1 MSSLMDSVSM
11 KSFAFDKTEL
21 TTFKELFISSLR
33 NTHIHAHIYKYNL
46 WRNLWENCLPKMIRS
61 EIEWWANRPK
71 LAMEGNYRKSQ
82 WEKRFFSKTC
92 KFFIRYGQWFEFNG
106 LNLTLSNEI
115 QSGHKLRL
123 ATPDT
128 NKQINDQWCLF
139 HLRIA
144 MKAIYVK
151 SKIFR
156 EKKKQMS
163 CIISYFKWSI
173 QWVFCL
179 HNSRFINQNWRIIWC

>member
-1 MSSLMDSVSM
+1 
-11 KSFAFDKTEL
+11 
-21 TTFKELFISSLR
+21 
-33 NTHIHAHIYKYNL
+33 
-46 WRNLWENCLPKMIRS
+46 MIRS
-61 EIEWWANRPK
+61 EIEWWANSPK

-156 EKKKQMS
+156 KKNKCRALS
-163 CIISYFKWSI
+163 RILNDRFNEYSVYIILDLLIKIDVSYDAKW
-173 QWVFCL
+173 WCFWL
-179 HNSRFINQNWRIIWC
+179 LNQ